1 MIEDFRLILVFV
13 NLKIVNECDIFLL
26 VLPESPFRNKH
37 YQSLK
42 MSSFS

>member
-1 MIEDFRLILVFV
+1 MIEDFRLNLVFV

-26 VLPESPFRNKH
+26 VLPVTFQKISIIKKS
-37 YQSLK
+37 Q